1 MNPMALLNLK
11 SSFDKFQNNH
21 PRFIQFAQAIMQ
33 IGLKEGTIL
42 ECKVITTDGK
52 ELQTNL
58 KITQD
63 DLELLEK
70 IKEMSKNH

>member
-11 SSFDKFQNNH
+11 SSFNKFQNNH

-42 ECKVITTDGK
+42 ECKVITTDGR

-70 IKEMSKNH
+70 IKEMSK